1 MNNLERYYS
10 QILRPYGDL
19 SKPTKIIDEKHL
31 DFIRSLPCVVSG
43 YHNGTDKSCV
53 AHHVQKKS
61 QIRNDL
67 LTIPLRAD
75 IHTNFH
81 NNEVNFENEQ
91 NVDFRDAL
99 IAKLVETI
107 VTLQQNGGTYG

>member
-1 MNNLERYYS
+1 MNYLEKYYCE
-10 QILRPYGDL
+10 ILRPFGVL
-19 SKPTKIIDEKHL
+19 SKPVKIIDGKHL
-31 DFIRSLPCVVSG
+31 DFIRALPCIVTGASG
-43 YHNGTDKSCV
+43 GCV

-61 QIRNDL
+61 QIQNDL

-81 NNEVNFENEQ
+81 NNEVGFEDGM

-99 IAKLVETI
+99 IAKLVETVI
-107 VTLQQNGGTYG
+107 ILKQNGGLYG

>member
-1 MNNLERYYS
+1 MNNLEKYYCE
-10 QILRPYGDL
+10 ILRPFGDL
-19 SKPTKIIDEKHL
+19 SKPVKIIDEKHL
-31 DFIRSLPCVVSG
+31 DFIRHLPCVVSG
-43 YHNGTDKSCV
+43 FDGGCV

-81 NNEVNFENEQ
+81 NDEVNFEDKH

-107 VTLQQNGGTYG
+107 ITLQQNGGLYG